1 MALPLLALA
10 AGGSI
15 LQGVGTLASG
25 YQSAKA
31 NKAAALGAKI
41 EGEMAMI
48 RRDQIGEQAREQ
60 LASTLGN
67 INALRTGR
75 GVSLDSPTGRAI
87 ERGTIQSAYR
97 GEAIGRLAELQ
108 RASSASLQARGYN
121 SAARWAMP
129 LAVLNSAGSFAQAA
143 SYGQSYLDG
152 R

>member
-1 MALPLLALA
+1 MPIPLLAIAA
-10 AGGSI
+10 AGSA
-15 LQGVGTLASG
+15 LQGIGTLASG
-25 YQSAKA
+25 YQTAKA
-31 NKAAALGAKI
+31 NKASALGAKI

-87 ERGTIQSAYR
+87 ERGTMQASYR
-97 GEAIGRLAELQ
+97 AEAIGRLAELQ

-129 LAVLNSAGSFAQAA
+129 ITALNAAGSFGQAA
-143 SYGQSYLDG
+143 AYGKSMRTG
-152 R
+152 